1 MVNRPKIRGTAWE
14 SQVVH
19 ALKRAGWFH
28 AERRALHGNVD
39 RGDVAGLPGV
49 VIEAKDCKAITPGPW
64 LNEAHSERDNDH
76 ADVGVVWFKRRG
88 KTTAEDGFVLMDGDT
103 FMRLLKAAGY

>member
-14 SQVVH
+14 TQVVH

-39 RGDVAGLPGV
+39 KGDVAGIPGV
-49 VIEAKDCKAITPGPW
+49 VVEAKDCKSLTLGPW
-64 LNEAHSERDNDH
+64 LKEAHAERDNAN
-76 ADVGVVWFKRRG
+76 ADIGVVWAKRRG
-88 KTTAEDGFVLMDGDT
+88 HLTAEEGFVLMDGDT
-103 FMRLLKAAGY
+103 FMRLLRAAGY